1 MNNQIIIKIM
11 FNPIVR
17 NLYELLNILMSIK
30 GNVYIQKVNDNRRV
44 KNTIIG
50 LSSLN
55 LHLYD
60 SIYIMTDNN
69 NINLQDIKR
78 RIEMIGT

>member
-17 NLYELLNILMSIK
+17 NLYELLNILMPIK

-69 NINLQDIKR
+69 NINLQDIKI